1 MAEKQ
6 HMLSSWTT
14 NKITTHPE
22 LRQYP
27 LSTKDT
33 PESAGWFNVTF
44 DSDLPIRQGYFLRS
58 FILFDTRLKI
68 EPIGSRIVIV
78 GRQGYVCRKQE
89 ISQAILVGNFF
100 IPTPIL
106 GILNVFHLILV
117 FIDNV
122 SIPVTSKLDGN
133 FSTVVPQFHIL
144 VIARIARKAV
154 RQRPLR
160 IVQRSVCLFRNG
172 GG

>member
-1 MAEKQ
+1 
-6 HMLSSWTT
+6 MLSSWTT
-14 NKITTHPE
+14 DKVTTNTK

-44 DSDLPIRQGYFLRS
+44 NSDLPIRQGYFLRS
-58 FILFDTRLKI
+58 FVLFDTRLKI

-78 GRQGYVCRKQE
+78 GGQGYVCRKQE
-89 ISQAILVGNFF
+89 IPQAILVGNLF
-100 IPTPIL
+100 IPTPKL
-106 GILNVFHLILV
+106 GISNVFHLL
-117 FIDNV
+117 FISNV
-122 SIPVTSKLDGN
+122 SIPVTSELDGN
-133 FSTVVPQFHIL
+133 FSTVVPQFYIL
-144 VIARIARKAV
+144 VIAIIAIILGWRIACKAI

-160 IVQRSVCLFRNG
+160 IVQRSVYLFRNG